1 MEEIK
6 NIHGIE
12 NIEKSFPG
20 ITKEI
25 NSLIERANNGFTQ
38 GYTCACANL
47 VRLTGDPA
55 GTIECELLKQ
65 SVCNLP
71 ELIKQKVDTE
81 DLKVLKLTIKELERK
96 QLALSPSPSNK
107 QT

>member
-1 MEEIK
+1 MEKIK

-25 NSLIERANNGFTQ
+25 DDLIFRATYGFTQ

-47 VRLTGDPA
+47 VRMTGDA
-55 GTIECELLKQ
+55 NGTMEVELLR
-65 SVCNLP
+65 CNAS
-71 ELIKQKVDTE
+71 T
-81 DLKVLKLTIKELERK
+81 LKALKDAKCEENDIEVLKPTIKEIERK
-96 QLALSPSPSNK
+96 FKL
-107 QT
+107 TVD